1 MHKLILFYHS
11 AKRFEQKEP
20 PTPIEH
26 PSSSYNSPIKSVGD
40 VGHQQLTSFFT
51 TSNMKQQLRE
61 QQARNMEQQARNFE
75 QLQKINELERE
86 KEQNELVLKLMST
99 TK

>member
-26 PSSSYNSPIKSVGD
+26 PSSSYNSPIKSMGD
-40 VGHQQLTSFFT
+40 VGHQHLTSFFT

-61 QQARNMEQQARNFE
+61 QQARNLE